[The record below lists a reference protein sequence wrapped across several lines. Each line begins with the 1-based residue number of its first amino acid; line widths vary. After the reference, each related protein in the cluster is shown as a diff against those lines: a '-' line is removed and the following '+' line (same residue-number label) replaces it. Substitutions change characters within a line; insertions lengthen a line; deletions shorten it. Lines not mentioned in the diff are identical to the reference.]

1 MKIMSKEI
9 DESGNKFIIYVMD
22 NSGSPL
28 KCEYANN
35 ENKKK
40 VIDELTNQFGDIVN
54 FEEMTY
60 NEYINQ

>member
-9 DESGNKFIIYVMD
+9 NETGSDYLIYVMD
-22 NSGSPL
+22 DAGSPL

-35 ENKKK
+35 ENKQN
-40 VIDELTNQFGDIVN
+40 VIDKLITKFGEMVKH
-54 FEEMTY
+54 EEMTY

>member
-9 DESGNKFIIYVMD
+9 NESGTNLIIYVMD
-22 NSGSPL
+22 DGGSPL

-35 ENKKK
+35 ENKNN
-40 VIDELTNQFGDIVN
+40 VINELTNQFSGIVN
-54 FEEMTY
+54 FEQMTY

>member
-1 MKIMSKEI
+1 MSKEI

-22 NSGSPL
+22 NAGSPL

-35 ENKKK
+35 ENKKN
-40 VIDELTNQFGDIVN
+40 VIDNLTNQFGDIVK

>member
-9 DESGNKFIIYVMD
+9 DESGKNFIIYVMD
-22 NSGSPL
+22 AAGSPL
-28 KCEYANN
+28 RCSYANI
-35 ENKKK
+35 ENKKT
-40 VIDELTNQFGDIVN
+40 VIDNLVNEFNEINN

>member
-22 NSGSPL
+22 NAGSPL

-35 ENKKK
+35 ENKKN
-40 VIDELTNQFGDIVN
+40 VIDNLTNQFGDIVK

>member
-9 DESGNKFIIYVMD
+9 NESGTNLIIYVMD
-22 NSGSPL
+22 DGGSPL

-35 ENKKK
+35 ENKNN
-40 VIDELTNQFGDIVN
+40 VINELTNQFGGIVN
-54 FEEMTY
+54 FEQMTY